1 MGRLDICQKLAKI
14 DREKNPMETG
24 MMIHD
29 RGKKRTNRFK
39 FRVPYL
45 LLGMLTG
52 TVVGIGL
59 IVFVAEFVI

>member
-1 MGRLDICQKLAKI
+1 
-14 DREKNPMETG
+14 METG